1 MKKVSGLIL
10 DQDEIA
16 TAVCEFVAK
25 IYPDEYTDVRLED
38 VCFVDEH
45 FMVEDGESMIRY
57 SAQVRKPVA
66 STTND

>member
-25 IYPDEYTDVRLED
+25 IYPEYGNVGLED